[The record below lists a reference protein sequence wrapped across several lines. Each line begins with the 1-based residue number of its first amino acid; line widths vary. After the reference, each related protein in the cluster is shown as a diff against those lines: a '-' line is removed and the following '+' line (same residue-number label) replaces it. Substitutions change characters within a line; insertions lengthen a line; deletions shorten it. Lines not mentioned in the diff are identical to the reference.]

1 MTAIANMNGHT
12 NQQCGLRGLPV
23 YAGIYCIVCRI
34 LDAEELADWAGNVG
48 KWHKRQTAEFDRGE
62 LALKINP

>member
-23 YAGIYCIVCRI
+23 YAGMYCIVCRM
-34 LDAEELADWAGNVG
+34 LDAEEFADWAGNVG
-48 KWHKRQTAEFDRGE
+48 KWRKRQVAGFDRGE
-62 LALKINP
+62 LSLKINP